1 MSNDKSKTSKTARVM
16 NLLSKKPAASAAAP
30 EQPVEE
36 APIPEE
42 AKPAPRTPPI
52 LSSIGADAAASDQI
66 KNALED
72 ALAEELAPPAPAPA
86 PAPAAPASAP
96 QPVPEP
102 VPAPVQEPEPDPVP
116 VPAEPAPAAPQPAP
130 AAPAPAAPQPAPA
143 APQPAPAAYRAILEH
158 EPEQLGYINVMQV
171 LVEEKAPK
179 YVRMFGLCDC
189 KRCLEDVKALALNHL
204 PPKYVVMAENEMIPK
219 LTFYEGKYSSDI
231 TAQLLKACSKVA
243 ERPHHT
249 RD

>member
-1 MSNDKSKTSKTARVM
+1 MANDKSKTSKTARVM
-16 NLLSKKPAASAAAP
+16 NLLSKKPASSAPAT
-30 EQPVEE
+30 EQPPEE
-36 APIPEE
+36 AGAVIPEE
-42 AKPAPRTPPI
+42 TKPAPHSPPI

-72 ALAEELAPPAPAPA
+72 ALAEELA
-86 PAPAAPASAP
+86 AP
-96 QPVPEP
+96 QPAPEP
-102 VPAPVQEPEPDPVP
+102 VREPEPEPEPEQPEPVDD
-116 VPAEPAPAAPQPAP
+116 EPAPAAPQPAP
-130 AAPAPAAPQPAPA
+130 VVPQP
-143 APQPAPAAYRAILEH
+143 PQPTTAAYQAILER
-158 EPEQLGYINVMQV
+158 EPEQPGYINVMQV

-179 YVRMFGLCDC
+179 YIKMFGLCDC
-189 KRCLEDVKALALNHL
+189 KRCLEDVIALALNHL
-204 PPKYVVMAENEMIPK
+204 PPKYVVMDQGERVPK